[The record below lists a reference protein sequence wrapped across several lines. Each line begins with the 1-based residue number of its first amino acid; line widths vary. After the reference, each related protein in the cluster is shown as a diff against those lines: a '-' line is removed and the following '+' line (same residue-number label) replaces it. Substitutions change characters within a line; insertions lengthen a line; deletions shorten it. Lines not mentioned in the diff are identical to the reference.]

1 MAHVELSE
9 RNPYY
14 ISKHRY
20 YELKHF
26 CLQYPEWEE
35 AMALLNGWK
44 SRPEKLQTVT
54 MRGSRVSNPTEQVGI
69 ARAFFAKRIDLV
81 KHCLDEVEPAVAPFV
96 LKGATECIPY
106 DILRIQGC
114 PCCRESYYEQ
124 YRKFFWVLSIERG

>member
-26 CLQYPEWEE
+26 CLQYPEWKE
-35 AMALLNGWK
+35 ALVLLDAWK
-44 SRPEKLQTVT
+44 AKPEGLQTVT
-54 MRGSRVSNPTEQVGI
+54 MRGSRVSNPTEQVDI
-69 ARAFFAKRIDLV
+69 ARAFFTKRIDLV
-81 KHCLDEVEPAVAPFV
+81 KRCLDEIEPSIAPFV
-96 LKGATECIPY
+96 LKGATECVPY

-114 PCCRESYYEQ
+114 P
-124 YRKFFWVLSIERG
+124 